1 MRFDLQV
8 IASWVPAGSKVL
20 DLGCGTGSLLEH
32 LVRKKNVTGRGIEM
46 EESKVA
52 KAIGRGLSV
61 VQGDLVEEVRD
72 YPSGFFDVVILSQT
86 LQQVYYPEQV
96 IQEMLRVGT
105 RCIVSF
111 PNFSHWRIRSQIVF
125 TGRAPVTRELPHEW
139 FDTPNIRVIT
149 LKDFRRFCAQKGF
162 AIEKQVA
169 IDTDYRKEQGHA
181 LRLFAN
187 WRAFYG
193 IFLLGKDR

>member
-32 LVRKKNVTGRGIEM
+32 LVREKSVTGRGIEM
-46 EESKVA
+46 DEVKVA

-61 VQGDLVEEVRD
+61 VQGDLISEVQD

-96 IQEMLRVGT
+96 IREMLRVGT

-111 PNFSHWRIRSQIVF
+111 PNFSHWRIRAQILF
-125 TGRAPVTRELPHEW
+125 TGRAPVTRELPNEW
-139 FDTPNIRVIT
+139 YDTPNIRVIT
-149 LKDFRRFCAQKGF
+149 LKDFRRFCMDKGF
-162 AIEKQVA
+162 VVEKQVA
-169 IDTDYRKEQGHA
+169 IDTDYRQEQGHA
-181 LRLFAN
+181 LHLFAN

-193 IFLLGKDR
+193 IFLLGKER

>member
-32 LVRKKNVTGRGIEM
+32 LVREKHVVGRGIEM
-46 EESKVA
+46 DEEKVS

-61 VQGDLVEEVRD
+61 VQGDLINEVRD

-86 LQQVYYPEQV
+86 LQQVYYPEEV
-96 IQEMLRVGT
+96 IREMLRVGK

-111 PNFSHWRIRSQIVF
+111 PNFSHWRIRAQILF
-125 TGRAPVTRELPHEW
+125 QGRAPVTRELPYDW
-139 FDTPNIRVIT
+139 YDTPNIRVIA
-149 LKDFRRFCAQKGF
+149 LKDFRRFCRDKGF
-162 AIEKQVA
+162 VVEKQVA
-169 IDTDYRKEQGHA
+169 IDTDYRQEQGHA
-181 LRLFAN
+181 LRFFPN

-193 IFLLGKDR
+193 IFLLGKER

>member
-32 LVRKKNVTGRGIEM
+32 LVREKHVTGRGIEM
-46 EESKVA
+46 DEAKVA

-61 VQGDLVEEVRD
+61 VQGDLVAEVMD

-96 IQEMLRVGT
+96 IREMLRVGT

-111 PNFSHWRIRSQIVF
+111 PNFSHWRIRSQILF

-139 FDTPNIRVIT
+139 HDTPNIRVLT
-149 LKDFRRFCAQKGF
+149 LKDFRRFCQEMGF
-162 AIEKQVA
+162 VIEKQVA
-169 IDTDYRKEQGHA
+169 LDTDYRQEHGHA

-187 WRAFYG
+187 WRALYG
-193 IFLLGKDR
+193 IFLLGKGQ